1 MDWTTLALATTS
13 GLARGLYPIFLK
25 TVCGTAF
32 PGCMPYIIISRTIF
46 LRRSLCILLNKR
58 VALDV
63 ATCSLLIPIAGC
75 STGSQSPSDRV
86 SIVQIN
92 GCTCGVPPT
101 IATRSLFRFTAFSLP
116 QTDIVS
122 SLPLSRSLCL
132 SSPLFTRCTFHC
144 HALRW
149 AARLPWHGPYNV
161 KAQYTSSLGGLWPLR
176 LPGYQQQ
183 SLPSSQCH

>member
-1 MDWTTLALATTS
+1 M
-13 GLARGLYPIFLK
+13 
-25 TVCGTAF
+25 
-32 PGCMPYIIISRTIF
+32 
-46 LRRSLCILLNKR
+46 LLNKR

-132 SSPLFTRCTFHC
+132 SLPLTHAVLFTAT
-144 HALRW
+144 L
-149 AARLPWHGPYNV
+149 
-161 KAQYTSSLGGLWPLR
+161 LGGLHAY
-176 LPGYQQQ
+176 PGTVHTTRK
-183 SLPSSQCH
+183 PNI